1 MTPVRTHISSLILAS
16 LCAGMAVV
24 AGCWAIFGM
33 DDGVFATIDGN
44 IFAMLL
50 GSIGFLALFTLAH
63 VGLMAAQIT
72 RGWAYA
78 VAGALCFAPTFLIAG
93 GEHLLATAQR
103 ENALSVAI
111 AIPALIGAMIGYAYH
126 ATAGRVIH
134 GDDPDRLAQW
144 LGLQLARPEDQ
155 RDDLTTARIG
165 EETYYNGPVQ
175 VRTTLGAMLM
185 AAAITSLICVGLSVL
200 IYQLSA
206 QILWEMASSVDEAMA
221 LDMAQS
227 LVTPNVVLLTCL
239 LIMICSIISLFVP
252 NLVSH
257 KLCQYFKVTSSG
269 GYAVIGFGVC
279 FAMGF
284 IIFPLL
290 AAAPF
295 AALSAAIYRKLAG
308 LQPLALPEDLTVSDP
323 RTLIGENHPRR
334 QYHRVVDVT
343 PASRA
348 APSLDKAQ
356 G

>member
-1 MTPVRTHISSLILAS
+1 MIPVRTHISSLMLAS

-24 AGCWAIFGM
+24 AGCWAVFGM
-33 DDGVFATIDGN
+33 DDGVFSTIDGN

-63 VGLMAAQIT
+63 IGLMAARIT
-72 RGWAYA
+72 QSWGYA
-78 VAGALCFAPTFLIAG
+78 LAGALCFLPTFLIAG
-93 GEHLLATAQR
+93 GNSLLATAQA
-103 ENALSVAI
+103 ENALSMAI
-111 AIPALIGAMIGYAYH
+111 VIPALVGAMIGYAYH
-126 ATAGRVIH
+126 ATAGRVTH

-144 LGLQLARPEDQ
+144 LGVQMNLPEGQ
-155 RDDLTTARIG
+155 RDDLTTARIAN
-165 EETYYNGPVQ
+165 ETYYNGPVE
-175 VRTTLGAMLM
+175 VRTSLGLMLM
-185 AAAITSLICVGLSVL
+185 AGAITSLICVGLGVL

-206 QILWEMASSVDEAMA
+206 QIMWEMVSSVDEAMA
-221 LDMAQS
+221 LEMAES
-227 LVTPNVVLLTCL
+227 LITPSVIFLTCL
-239 LIMICSIISLFVP
+239 LIMICSMISLFVP

-257 KLCQYFKVTSSG
+257 KICQYFKVTSSG
-269 GYAVIGFGVC
+269 GYAAIGFGVC

-295 AALSAAIYRKLAG
+295 AAVSAALYRKLAG

-323 RTLIGENHPRR
+323 RTLISENHPRR